1 MAEKFSTGDA
11 NARATAVKTAYANG
25 VIGIFSGTQPATAN
39 DTEGAAVL
47 LALITLNSGAFTAG
61 VSTNGI
67 NLSDPVDGVLS
78 KASGETW
85 SGLGLVAAGE
95 LGTDATWFRHYPNG
109 YVTGASTTA
118 ARYDGAVGTTPT
130 YELQMSNTKVVT
142 GIPVI
147 ITGYT
152 RTVKRTA

>member
-1 MAEKFSTGDA
+1 MAKKFSTGDA
-11 NARATAVKTAYANG
+11 NLRAAAIKTGYANG

-39 DTEGAAVL
+39 DSEGSAVL
-47 LALITLNSGAFTAG
+47 LALITLNSGAFEAG
-61 VSTNGI
+61 VATNGI

-85 SGLGLVAAGE
+85 SGLGLAAAGE
-95 LGTDATWFRHYPNG
+95 LGTDATWFRHYTNG
-109 YVTGASTTA
+109 YVTGASNTP
-118 ARYDGAVGTTPT
+118 RYDGAVGIVST

-152 RTVKRTA
+152 RTIKRTA